1 MKKAIVL
8 FLPILLMTQPLFS
21 QSTPS
26 KEKSINPSNGTASTG
41 KQPGTSSP
49 NANSVI
55 MPTPKQEKVN
65 QLVTEILTKYHYRKL
80 SLNDS
85 LSSAIF
91 DRYLKTLDFNRVY
104 FLASDVAGFE
114 KYRTQLDDDL
124 KEGKLE
130 PAYEMYNVFKRHF
143 KERNEYVSKLLEK
156 EFDYSADEYYISDR
170 EKASWCGTKQELDE
184 EWRKMIKNQAL
195 SLKLSGKSWAETTKV
210 LGDRYKLM
218 DKSIGQYNSEDVFQM
233 YMNSFA
239 EAIDPHSSYFSPA
252 TAASFNIEMANALEG
267 IGASLRTEND
277 YTKVAE
283 ILAGGPAFKSKL
295 IVKDDKI
302 VAVAQGDSGP
312 MVDVIGWRIDEVV
325 KLIRG
330 SKGTTVR
337 LQILPASE
345 GDNALPKE
353 IKLVREKVK
362 LQDQA
367 AKKEVV
373 PITQNGKA
381 YKLGVITLPSFY
393 LDFEAARKK
402 EKDYSS
408 TTRDVRRLIGELSA
422 EKVSGIILDL
432 RNNGGGSLSEAI
444 ELTGLFI
451 PAGPVVQVRDM
462 GSSVDVGRDPD
473 PNQVY
478 TGPLAVMINRFSAS
492 ASEIFAGAIQDYKR
506 GLIIGE
512 QTYGKGTVQ
521 NLIDLNRFMPD
532 NADKLGQLKLTTAKF
547 YRVTGSSTQHRGVTP
562 DIGFASQYS
571 AEEFGESSEASALPW
586 DQIASTQ
593 FNAISDVSDKLIA
606 GLENKYQQRT
616 KTEPDLKY
624 YLEDLKE
631 LKEAR
636 ERNTVSLQEAKRKK
650 ERDEAEKKRAAR
662 NKLTGSVGKP
672 ENAKATPAKGK
683 ETKEAKEPSTPV
695 KDVYL
700 DETKRIMA
708 DWLAT
713 VG

>member
-8 FLPILLMTQPLFS
+8 LLPILLMTQPLFS

-26 KEKSINPSNGTASTG
+26 KDKNINPSNGTASTS
-41 KQPGTSSP
+41 KRPGADLPS
-49 NANSVI
+49 AVSVV

-114 KYRTQLDDDL
+114 KYRNQIDDDL
-124 KEGKLE
+124 KEGELE
-130 PAYEMYNVFKRHF
+130 PAYAMFNVFKRHF
-143 KERNEYVSKLLEK
+143 KERNEYVAKLLEK
-156 EFDYSADEYYISDR
+156 EFDFSTDEYYNSDR

-195 SLKLSGKSWAETTKV
+195 SLKLSGKSWPETAKV
-210 LGDRYKLM
+210 LGDRYKVQ
-218 DKSIGQYNSEDVFQM
+218 DKSIGQYNSEDVFQL

-239 EAIDPHSSYFSPA
+239 EAVDPHSSYFSPS
-252 TAASFNIEMANALEG
+252 TAANFNIDMANALEG

-283 ILAGGPAFKSKL
+283 ILAGGPAFKTKL
-295 IVKDDKI
+295 LVKDDKI
-302 VAVAQGDSGP
+302 VAVGQGESEP

-330 SKGTTVR
+330 PKGTTVR

-345 GDNALPKE
+345 GDNALPRE
-353 IKLVREKVK
+353 IKMVREKVK

-373 PITQNGKA
+373 PVTQNGKA
-381 YKLGVITLPSFY
+381 YKLGVITLPTFY

-402 EKDYSS
+402 EKDFSS
-408 TTRDVRRLIGELSA
+408 TTRDVRRLIEELSA

-451 PAGPVVQVRDM
+451 PTGPVVQVRDM
-462 GSSVDVGRDPD
+462 SGSVDVGRDPD

-478 TGPLAVMINRFSAS
+478 NGPLAVMINRFSAS

-532 NADKLGQLKLTTAKF
+532 NSDKLGQLKLTTAKF

-562 DIGFASQYS
+562 DIEFGSQYS
-571 AEEFGESSEASALPW
+571 AEEFGESSEPSALPW
-586 DQIASTQ
+586 DQIASTR
-593 FNAISDVSDKLIA
+593 FNATNDVSDKLIA

-616 KTEPDLKY
+616 KTEPELKN

-636 ERNTVSLQEAKRKK
+636 ERNTVSLQETKRKK

-662 NKLTGSVGKP
+662 NKLSGSVGKP
-672 ENAKATPAKGK
+672 ENAKATAKD
-683 ETKEAKEPSTPV
+683 KEAKQPSTPA

-700 DETKRIMA
+700 DETKRIVA